1 MEERNLFTLK
11 IRSLGPIDLRGAEV
25 LLHIGKTIL
34 YGPNGG
40 GKTAIIRA
48 LIYMIAGEGGK
59 RDRLLYELEA
69 IENYAR
75 IFGKTDT
82 ELCIH
87 SGKVK
92 DSEGVDCAELKCD
105 ELTCRAK
112 EVVWPKRYEL
122 ARIAGDVFYSTRE
135 AQKIDIIHNQG
146 DLKNVLSEPL
156 FIERVEEFLYYHGS
170 KITRFH
176 GDYFKEL
183 VNGESRWA
191 PIIALPYGIKKA
203 ILILYALEN
212 HDIVLIEGFEAGL
225 HLDLMRGLL
234 DYVDDIYRDRIV
246 VIETHSGLPIRWG
259 IDRGWSVY
267 YVDRSAIEVLRSREE
282 LLQKATLFKRE
293 VEALS
298 L

>member
-1 MEERNLFTLK
+1 MFTLK

-25 LLHIGKTIL
+25 SLHIGKTIL

-48 LIYMIAGEGGK
+48 LIYMITGEGGE

-69 IENYAR
+69 TGNYAR

-82 ELCIH
+82 ELCMH
-87 SGKVK
+87 SSETKDGK
-92 DSEGVDCAELKCD
+92 GVDCAKLKCD

-112 EVVWPKRYEL
+112 EVVWPRRYEL
-122 ARIAGDVFYSTRE
+122 ARIVGDVFYSTRE
-135 AQKIDIIHNQG
+135 VKKIDVIHNQG
-146 DLKNVLSEPL
+146 DLKDVLSEPL
-156 FIERVEEFLYYHGS
+156 FVERVEEFLNYHGF

-176 GDYFKEL
+176 GVHFKEL
-183 VNGESRWA
+183 VNGVSMWV

-212 HDIVLIEGFEAGL
+212 HDSVLIEGFEAGL
-225 HLDLMRGLL
+225 HLDLMRSLL
-234 DYVDDIYRDRIV
+234 DYIDDTYRDRIV
-246 VIETHSGLPIRWG
+246 VVETHSGLPIRWG
-259 IDRGWSVY
+259 IDRRWSVY
-267 YVDRSAIEVLRSREE
+267 YVDRSTIEVLSSREE
-282 LLQKATLFKRE
+282 LLQKAPLFKRE